1 MSFRPI
7 FGKPRLLRE
16 WGDEI
21 HERETHWTSLF
32 YDLLIV
38 AALNAIAEPFE
49 ELELEDAG
57 GYESGGGNSTTPS
70 LGPIRGLWLNAL
82 LQFASVIT
90 PWNSLNEYT
99 AIFEDE
105 SFIGHLAFFVHC
117 FGLASTT
124 AGCVGPLEK
133 NWPTLATGII
143 LSQVGLIILYA
154 RPMVYIPLARAH
166 SILRTGSFLMVILLM
181 GWGLTF
187 GDGPDAFEK
196 FRILLIGTCIFSW
209 LSWIGIVLLGDQ
221 RLPLHIQSYADR
233 QKEVTS
239 TSN

>member
-7 FGKPRLLRE
+7 FGRPRLTQD
-16 WGDEI
+16 WGEEQ

-49 ELELEDAG
+49 EIEE
-57 GYESGGGNSTTPS
+57 ESSGGGETGGDGDEMIPPH
-70 LGPIRGLWLNAL
+70 LGPIRDLWLNAL
-82 LQFASVIT
+82 LQFVSVIT

-99 AIFEDE
+99 AMFEDE
-105 SFIGHLAFFVHC
+105 SFVGHLAFFVHC

-124 AGCVGPLEK
+124 AGCVGSLEQ

-143 LSQVGLIILYA
+143 LSFSGLLVMYV
-154 RPMVYIPLARAH
+154 RPHIYIPRARAH
-166 SILRTGSFLMVILLM
+166 CLMRVTTFLIVIILMA
-181 GWGLTF
+181 WGLTF
-187 GDGPDAFEK
+187 DGPKAFER
-196 FRILLIGTCIFSW
+196 FRTLLIGTCIFSW
-209 LSWIGIVLLGDQ
+209 LSLIGIVFLGD
-221 RLPLHIQSYADR
+221 RRVPLHIQSYADR

-239 TSN
+239 T